1 VGEFTPHKWAGFTAG
16 FFFVVSLLLL
26 LIGFVL
32 DMFARMRRN
41 QEEILFEL
49 KKSRGNE

>member
-1 VGEFTPHKWAGFTAG
+1 
-16 FFFVVSLLLL
+16 L

-32 DMFARMRRN
+32 DMFARMRRV

-49 KKSRGNE
+49 KRNRENG